1 MFDDLE
7 DAVRA
12 HRAAA
17 VEHHEARDRRDNAGM
32 DAAIE
37 RIRTV
42 ADYLRARRRPELIH
56 PLTMEW
62 VTEGRDAAEH
72 AHYRTVVDKLLSE

>member
-17 VEHHEARDRRDNAGM
+17 VEHHEARDRRDNVGM

-42 ADYLRARRRPELIH
+42 ADHLRAGRRPELIH
-56 PLTMEW
+56 PLPMEW
-62 VTEGRDAAEH
+62 VADGRDAAAH
-72 AHYRTVVDKLLSE
+72 AHYRRVVDKLLAD